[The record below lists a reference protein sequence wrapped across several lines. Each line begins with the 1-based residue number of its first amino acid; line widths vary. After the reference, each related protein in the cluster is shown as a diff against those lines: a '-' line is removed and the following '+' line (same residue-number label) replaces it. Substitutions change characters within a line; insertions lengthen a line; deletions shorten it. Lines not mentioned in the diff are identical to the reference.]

1 MTNPWTTTDTAALA
15 KALVAARAA
24 GQRLA
29 TADLAIPPDLAA
41 AFAVQTEIATL
52 RGASVG
58 GWKVGIGPGATPI
71 AAPLD
76 PPRDVGL
83 GAVTIPWRKKIGIEV
98 EFAVRLATD
107 IRARPQQP
115 WTRSELLATIDSVLL
130 GVEIT
135 GGRLADGNAAPFT
148 LFVADSLDNAAYVL
162 GPDLPRESLDRVADG
177 RVPLTVTGIA
187 PWSGVATHALKDPL
201 APLLACANA
210 EHFPLGGLR
219 AGQIITT
226 GALCGML
233 PIARAGV
240 VDILFDQITT
250 MRFTFT

>member
-1 MTNPWTTTDTAALA
+1 MTNPWTTTDTTALA
-15 KALVAARAA
+15 KTLVAARAR
-24 GQRLA
+24 GQWLA

-41 AFAVQTEIATL
+41 AFDVQTEIATL
-52 RGASVG
+52 RGTSVD

-76 PPRDVGL
+76 PPHDIGSGPV
-83 GAVTIPWRKKIGIEV
+83 AIPWRDKIGIEV
-98 EFAVRLATD
+98 ELAVRLAAD
-107 IRARPQQP
+107 IRARPQRP
-115 WTRSELLATIDSVLL
+115 WTRSELLASIDAVLL

-148 LFVADSLDNAAYVL
+148 LFVADSLDNAGYVL
-162 GPDLPRESLDRVADG
+162 GPDLPRDSLDRVADG
-177 RVPLTVTGIA
+177 RVSLTVTGA
-187 PWSGVATHALKDPL
+187 ASWSGVAAHALRDPL

-210 EHFPLGGLR
+210 EHFHLGGLQ

-233 PIARAGV
+233 PLARAGI
-240 VDILFDQITT
+240 VDILFDRTTT
-250 MRFTFT
+250 MRIAFP

>member
-15 KALVAARAA
+15 KVLVAARAA
-24 GQRLA
+24 GQQLA

-41 AFAVQTEIATL
+41 AFDVQTEIATL

-58 GWKVGIGPGATPI
+58 GWKVGIGPGAVPI

-76 PPRDVGL
+76 PPRDIGSGPV
-83 GAVTIPWRKKIGIEV
+83 AIPWRDKIGIEV
-98 EFAVRLATD
+98 ELAVRLASD
-107 IRARPQQP
+107 IRARPQRP
-115 WTRSELLATIDSVLL
+115 WTRSELLATIDTVLL

-148 LFVADSLDNAAYVL
+148 LFVADSLDNAGYVL

-177 RVPLTVTGIA
+177 SVALIVTGPA
-187 PWSGVATHALKDPL
+187 PWSGVAAHALQDPL

-210 EHFPLGGLR
+210 EYSHLGGLR

-233 PIARAGV
+233 TVAEAGV
-240 VDILFDQITT
+240 VDILFDQTTT
-250 MRFTFT
+250 MRFAFT